1 MFKQLLTNKKIIIAV
16 IVVLLLLSVGIVIL
30 VTSSTKENSGENI
43 GTKVEQSKED
53 ANTKEKEDDNENSDS
68 KLEILEPNEVTPEN
82 SSDVS
87 GSWDNASES
96 NEKAEQ
102 PNTTVKPNKEQEDD
116 GKESANEEDI
126 LEDNINWGNIY

>member
-1 MFKQLLTNKKIIIAV
+1 MFKQLLSNKKIF
-16 IVVLLLLSVGIVIL
+16 IVVLAVFLALIVGIVIL

-53 ANTKEKEDDNENSDS
+53 ANSKEKEDDKENSDS
-68 KLEILEPNEVTPEN
+68 KLEILEPSDVTPEN

-87 GSWDNASES
+87 GSWNNASDS

-102 PNTTVKPNKEQEDD
+102 HNTNVKPNKEQEDG
-116 GKESANEEDI
+116 GKESANEDII